1 MRDHIAG
8 RRYFWSCS
16 ASDQAE
22 RVAKQR
28 SDCGSLLRRMTL
40 MLSGMSGSAERCA
53 RLLPRDDSAR
63 QRIWQ
68 GDLGV
73 GSGGLRNDLPQKR
86 GNPLPHYPAGNNNS
100 AAPDCA
106 FSSGGERG
114 AESPLPAMLIC
125 SIARIGL
132 RAPKDFGELLTE
144 AALCVSRG
152 DINNYK

>member
-1 MRDHIAG
+1 
-8 RRYFWSCS
+8 
-16 ASDQAE
+16 
-22 RVAKQR
+22 
-28 SDCGSLLRRMTL
+28 

-73 GSGGLRNDLPQKR
+73 GSGVFGTICRRSVAILYRTILTEII
-86 GNPLPHYPAGNNNS
+86 S

-144 AALCVSRG
+144 AALFVSRG

>member
-22 RVAKQR
+22 RVAKKR

-73 GSGGLRNDLPQKR
+73 GSGGVRNDLPQKR
-86 GNPLPHYPAGNNNS
+86 GNPLPHYP
-100 AAPDCA
+100 D
-106 FSSGGERG
+106 EIITV
-114 AESPLPAMLIC
+114 L
-125 SIARIGL
+125 
-132 RAPKDFGELLTE
+132 LLTAPFQAVAIE
-144 AALCVSRG
+144 VQKALYLPC
-152 DINNYK
+152 

>member
-1 MRDHIAG
+1 MRDHIAS

-16 ASDQAE
+16 GSDQAE

-28 SDCGSLLRRMTL
+28 SDCGSLLHHMTL

-73 GSGGLRNDLPQKR
+73 GSGVFGTNFRRSVAILYRTILPEIITV
-86 GNPLPHYPAGNNNS
+86 P
-100 AAPDCA
+100 
-106 FSSGGERG
+106 
-114 AESPLPAMLIC
+114 
-125 SIARIGL
+125 
-132 RAPKDFGELLTE
+132 LLTAPFQGGASE
-144 AALCVSRG
+144 VQKALYLPC
-152 DINNYK
+152 